1 MKTLAVLFIGLVT
14 FGGISMASVA
24 HASGNATLW
33 FSPQTYTVQTGST
46 VQVVLTVS
54 PNSESIDTVRANINF
69 PAAMLEVVSFSLG
82 SLFPYSSP
90 GNGWNNTVGT
100 LTEGAYEYGSP
111 VITEGTFG
119 TITFR
124 ALSAGTATI
133 SVADDSKLI
142 YAGSEKINLASL
154 GSATITISGG
164 SVAPTTPAVTP
175 TGSLEEQALVYFGAF
190 YGFMPSASADWSAL
204 HCFAYGGCQ
213 GSPQDV
219 AAEQAAL
226 VIFGAKYEKMPA
238 TTIEWNVIHTLAYTD
253 FLTTGET
260 PVAEVPVA
268 EVPVVETPV
277 VEVPAEVPATEKSL
291 EEQALVYFGA
301 FYGFMPS
308 ASADWSALHCF
319 AYGGCQGSPQ
329 DVAAE
334 QAALVI
340 FGAKY
345 EKMPAT
351 TIEWNVIHTLAY
363 TDFLTTGETPVA
375 EVPVAE
381 VPVVETPV
389 VEVPAEVP
397 VTEKSLEEQ
406 ALVYFGAFYGFM
418 PSASADWSALH
429 CFAYGGCQGSPQNIE
444 AEQAAL
450 VIFGAK
456 YEKMPATTIEWNV
469 VHTLAYTDFLTT
481 GETPSSASDSEGA
494 SEGTPAEEA
503 VAELSPTEIAIGKFG
518 ALAGYLPSSDADWNA
533 VDIMVNGYNGE
544 RDLEAETS
552 AVATFVS
559 AFGAVP
565 ASSNDWNIV
574 AAIAY
579 SGSL

>member
-1 MKTLAVLFIGLVT
+1 
-14 FGGISMASVA
+14 MASVA

-329 DVAAE
+329 
-334 QAALVI
+334 
-340 FGAKY
+340 
-345 EKMPAT
+345 
-351 TIEWNVIHTLAY
+351 
-363 TDFLTTGETPVA
+363 
-375 EVPVAE
+375 
-381 VPVVETPV
+381 
-389 VEVPAEVP
+389 
-397 VTEKSLEEQ
+397 
-406 ALVYFGAFYGFM
+406 
-418 PSASADWSALH
+418 
-429 CFAYGGCQGSPQNIE
+429 NIE